1 MEKRSNR
8 EVEGAQERPGRTP
21 LGSRNVLTV
30 AKRPGFHRVWVSN
43 SDGIRPAI
51 EDYKLAG
58 YTFVTDDAKV
68 GDKSVNSADPIA
80 TAVSRAGGRGITL
93 YLMEIRQE
101 WKDADDRAEQDKVRQ
116 TEVEM
121 FTPNKQGGEYGS
133 AKTRA
138 RTGKGAEEHDTG
150 E

>member
-8 EVEGAQERPGRTP
+8 EVEATQERPGRTP

-30 AKRPGFHRVWVSN
+30 AKRKGYHRVWVSN

-58 YTFVTDDAKV
+58 YTFVEDIEKV
-68 GDKSVNSADPIA
+68 GDKTVNSANSIA

-93 YLMEIRQE
+93 YLMEIKQE
-101 WKDADDRAEQDKVRQ
+101 WKDADDRAEQEKIREQ
-116 TEVEM
+116 EIQM
-121 FTPNKQGGEYGS
+121 FTPEKTGGQYGS
-133 AKTRA
+133 ARQSS
-138 RTGKGAEEHDTG
+138 RTGKGAEEHNTG

>member
-1 MEKRSNR
+1 MEKRQNR
-8 EVEGAQERPGRTP
+8 EAEAGQERPGRTP

-30 AKRPGFHRVWVSN
+30 QKRPGFHRVWVSN

-58 YTFVTDDAKV
+58 YTFVQDDAKV
-68 GDKSVNSADPIA
+68 GDKSVNAADPFA
-80 TAVSRAGGRGITL
+80 TTVSRAGGRGVTL

-101 WKDADDRAEQDKVRQ
+101 WKDADDRAEQEKIRLQELD
-116 TEVEM
+116 M

-133 AKTRA
+133 AKQGS
-138 RTGKGAEEHDTG
+138 RTGKGAEEWANG

>member
-1 MEKRSNR
+1 MEKRTNR
-8 EVEGAQERPGRTP
+8 EVDAAQERPGRTP

-30 AKRPGFHRVWVSN
+30 AKKPGFHRVWVSN

-58 YTFVTDDAKV
+58 YTFVEDSVKV
-68 GDKSVNSADPIA
+68 GDKTVNSADPIS

-93 YLMEIRQE
+93 FLMEIRQD
-101 WKDADDRAEQDKVRQ
+101 WKDADDRVEQEKIREQ
-116 TEVEM
+116 ETQM
-121 FTPNKQGGEYGS
+121 FSPDSRGGQYGS
-133 AKTRA
+133 AKTNARA
-138 RTGKGAEEHDTG
+138 GKGAEEHNTG